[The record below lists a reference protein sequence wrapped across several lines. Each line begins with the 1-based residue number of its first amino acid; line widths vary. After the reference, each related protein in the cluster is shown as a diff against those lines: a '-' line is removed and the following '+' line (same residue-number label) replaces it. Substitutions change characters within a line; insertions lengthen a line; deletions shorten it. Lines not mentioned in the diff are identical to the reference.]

1 MARKK
6 NIQLD
11 GQEELILLH
20 VNDIGISA
28 EQLKALEGPEN
39 QEGKLELPDL
49 NKVRDVLRRNGFD
62 LLSEREACSGGS
74 FGPLFKLR
82 VKSRENGQEFDV
94 IERTYSEVKEIERR
108 FALVN
113 MGEVPQKMDSEPRY
127 ELINH
132 ADHKDDKLVV
142 DYLYNEAKAM
152 AALQG
157 TKGIP
162 KFYGAAYDGLNGSLL
177 MEYVEGPD
185 FSEEVMTARESI
197 DITELLEIL
206 EKVKVVYREAAEKG
220 YIHHNP
226 AGGTIMIDKNKQPFL
241 TDWYLYCEG
250 IISEEGPM
258 KSFYLEGLKEIEA
271 LEKSLLSA

>member
-6 NIQLD
+6 NLALD

-39 QEGKLELPDL
+39 QEGRLELPDF
-49 NKVRDVLRRNGFD
+49 NKVRDVLRRNGYD
-62 LLSEREACSGGS
+62 LISERQPCSGGS

-82 VKSRENGQEFDV
+82 VKNRENGQEFDV

-113 MGEVPQKMDSEPRY
+113 MGEVLQKMDSEPRY

-152 AALQG
+152 VALQG

-177 MEYVEGPD
+177 MEYIEGAD

-197 DITELLEIL
+197 DIVELLEIL
-206 EKVKVVYREAAEKG
+206 EKVKVVYKEAAEKG
-220 YIHHNP
+220 YIHHGP
-226 AGGTIMIDKNKQPFL
+226 ISSTIMIDTNKQPYL

-258 KSFYLEGLKEIEA
+258 KSFYLQGLKEIEA
-271 LEKSLLSA
+271 LEKSLLST